1 MELGVKKIS
10 MAVDW
15 INLEEK
21 FSGYLAGDPVATRQ
35 FMDKLQA
42 ILKKYFQVRT
52 ASLQD
57 AEELTQACLLKV
69 HLSRSA
75 FDPNAASLKTWVFTI
90 ASRLLIDLWRKQNRV
105 QVEELEYE
113 GHPMPAGELNHGD
126 IIELNEM
133 LEKSLEA
140 LTPLDRSIVYLYGVE
155 GLQMAEIAKVHGL
168 SENAVKLRA
177 SRSYKKLQAT
187 LSENDSAK

>member
-1 MELGVKKIS
+1 
-10 MAVDW
+10 MAIDW
-15 INLEEK
+15 INLEEM
-21 FSGYLAGDPVATRQ
+21 FRGYLAGDPIATRQ
-35 FMDKLQA
+35 LMVKLQA

-57 AEELTQACLLKV
+57 AEELTQASLLKL
-69 HLSRSA
+69 HLSRST
-75 FDPNAASLKTWVFTI
+75 FDPKAASLKTWVFTI

-105 QVEELEYE
+105 QVDELDEEV
-113 GHPMPAGELNHGD
+113 HPGQPGELNHAD
-126 IIELNEM
+126 IIELNDL
-133 LEKSLEA
+133 LEKSLEV

-168 SENAVKLRA
+168 SENAIKLRA
-177 SRSYKKLQAT
+177 SRSYKKLRAL